1 MIKNLS
7 SKERRIEQFKD
18 YMANYQIE
26 IELLEQRKKAIDLE
40 IETLKEIQKYNLQM
54 ISKLENDL

>member
-26 IELLEQRKKAIDLE
+26 IELLEQRKQAIDLE
-40 IETLKEIQKYNLQM
+40 IATLKEIQKYNLQM